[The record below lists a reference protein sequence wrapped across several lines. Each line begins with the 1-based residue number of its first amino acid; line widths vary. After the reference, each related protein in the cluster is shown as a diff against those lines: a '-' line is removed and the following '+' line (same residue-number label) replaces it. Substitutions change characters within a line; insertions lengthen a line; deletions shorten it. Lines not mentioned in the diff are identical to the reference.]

1 MAAWEPPEE
10 EANLYWTALVLA
22 LVVLAIIAIIVL
34 NRFYAKSTR
43 DTALIR
49 TGAGGRKIVIDGGAL
64 ALPFLH
70 KIDRMTMRSMRLGV
84 ERAGNAALITAD
96 RLRVD
101 VAVEFHVRVAP
112 TPDGIATAAQAFG
125 SKAFREDEMQ
135 VLLSGKLIDAVQG
148 EAASRTMDALH
159 EDRTGFVSAVATRLA
174 ANLSNSGL
182 MVDSVS
188 LVRLDQTP
196 FSALDD
202 TNAFNAV
209 GMRRLAELISE
220 NRKAR
225 VDVEADTDI
234 AIRKRQLEQA
244 KQRHSIEREQEDSEI
259 AKRLDIE
266 QRRIEAEAEI
276 ETARTRSG
284 TLTEEARIERE
295 RGVKQAEIERDLHL
309 RKREMEAITEVE
321 QHKIDNAILIATK
334 RAEETLQQAKT
345 ETARLKIVEAQ
356 EAVQTSKDVAV
367 AERARKLGMLRAVEE
382 AEVDDTKVKSQVST
396 ILALAKAEGEA
407 IELRGNAE
415 RGRLLAE
422 AEGKRAQ
429 IEAENQQSDAL
440 LRSRLEIHKLDRMPE
455 IAAQMMKPVEKIDS
469 IRINQITGPGHNG
482 GGGTGDSSPFNQ
494 VLDSILGMSLQLPM
508 MKKLGDEIGLD
519 FDVQVAGRTADAAG
533 RAASA
538 ARSKKDS

>member
-1 MAAWEPPEE
+1 M
-10 EANLYWTALVLA
+10 YWTLLVLA
-22 LVVLAIIAIIVL
+22 LIVLAVIAIAVM

-49 TGAGGRKIVIDGGAL
+49 TGAGGRRIVIDGGAL

-70 KIDRMTMRSMRLGV
+70 KIDRMNMRSMRLAV
-84 ERAGNAALITAD
+84 ERAGNTALITAD

-101 VAVEFHVRVAP
+101 VALEFHVRVQP
-112 TPDGIATAAQAFG
+112 TVEGIATAAQAFG

-135 VLLSGKLIDAVQG
+135 ALLAGKLIDAVQG
-148 EAASRTMDALH
+148 EAAVRTMDALH
-159 EDRTGFVSAVATRLA
+159 EDRTGYVAAVAARLA
-174 ANLSNSGL
+174 ENLASSGL
-182 MVDSVS
+182 MVESVS

-196 FSALDD
+196 FATLDD

-225 VDVEADTDI
+225 VNVEADTDI
-234 AIRKRQLEQA
+234 AIRRRHLEQA
-244 KQRHSIEREQEDSEI
+244 KERLSIEREQEDTEI

-266 QRRIEAEAEI
+266 QRRIQADTEI

-284 TLTEEARIERE
+284 ALSEEARIERE
-295 RGVKQAEIERDLHL
+295 RQTKQAEIERDLHL

-321 QHKIDNAILIATK
+321 QNKIDNAILIAGK
-334 RAEETLQQAKT
+334 RAQETLEQAKT
-345 ETARLKIVEAQ
+345 ESARLKIVEAQ
-356 EAVQTSKDVAV
+356 EEVQTSREIAV
-367 AERARKLGMLRAVEE
+367 EERARRLALLRAAEE
-382 AEVDDTKVKSQVST
+382 ADVDDARTKSKASS
-396 ILALAKAEGEA
+396 IRALAKAEGEA
-407 IELRGNAE
+407 TELRGNAE
-415 RGRLLAE
+415 RGRLVAE

-440 LRSRLEIHKLDRMPE
+440 LRARLETHKLDRLPE

-469 IRINQITGPGHNG
+469 IRINHIGGLGQNG
-482 GGGTGDSSPFNQ
+482 GGTGGGDSSPFNQ
-494 VLDSILGMSLQLPM
+494 ALESILGMSVQLPM

-519 FDVQVAGRTADAAG
+519 FDAQLAGRTADAAG
-533 RAASA
+533 RAAA
-538 ARSKKDS
+538 ATRTKKDN

>member
-1 MAAWEPPEE
+1 M
-10 EANLYWTALVLA
+10 YWTVLVLT
-22 LVVLAIIAIIVL
+22 LIVLAVIGIVIL

-70 KIDRMTMRSMRLGV
+70 KIDRMNMRSMRLSVDRSGSSS
-84 ERAGNAALITAD
+84 LITVD

-101 VAVEFHVRVAP
+101 IAVEFHIRVAP
-112 TPDGIATAAQAFG
+112 TVEGIATAAQAFG

-135 VLLSGKLIDAVQG
+135 TLLSGKLIDAVQG
-148 EAASRTMDALH
+148 EAATRTMDMLH
-159 EDRTGFVSAVATRLA
+159 EDRTGFVSAVAARLA

-196 FSALDD
+196 FAALDD

-225 VDVEADTDI
+225 ITVEADTDI
-234 AIRKRQLEQA
+234 AIRKRQLEQVKERLA
-244 KQRHSIEREQEDSEI
+244 IEREQEETEI

-266 QRRIEAEAEI
+266 QQRISADTEI

-284 TLTEEARIERE
+284 TLSEEARIERE
-295 RGVKQAEIERDLHL
+295 RGIKQAEIERDLHL
-309 RKREMEAITEVE
+309 RKREMEALAEVE
-321 QHKIDNAILIATK
+321 QRKIDNAILIAHK
-334 RAEETLQQAKT
+334 RAEETLEQAKT

-356 EAVQTSKDVAV
+356 EAVQTSKDLAV
-367 AERARKLGMLRAVEE
+367 AERARKLALLRAAEN
-382 AEVDDTKVKSQVST
+382 AEVDDTKVKSQVSS
-396 ILALAKAEGEA
+396 ILAMARAEGEA
-407 IELRGNAE
+407 TEVKGNAE
-415 RGRLLAE
+415 RDRLIAE

-429 IEAENQQSDAL
+429 IEAENQQSAAL
-440 LRSRLEIHKLDRMPE
+440 LRSRVEMHKLDRMPE
-455 IAAQMMKPVEKIDS
+455 IVTQMMKPVEKIES
-469 IRINQITGPGHNG
+469 IRINQIAGFGNNG
-482 GGGTGDSSPFNQ
+482 GGGGGGDASPFNQ
-494 VLDSILGMSLQLPM
+494 ALESILGMSVQLPM

-519 FDVQVAGRTADAAG
+519 FDAQLAGRTADAAG

-538 ARSKKDS
+538 TRPKKDN